1 MNTFRK
7 CTSLTEINIPQ
18 SVETI
23 GQSTFEGCTSL
34 SSVTMGN
41 NVTSLG
47 SKSFFSCS
55 ALTTINLSENI
66 TEIGSMAFWQCY
78 SLTSITIPSGV
89 TTINVGMF
97 DGCSGLT
104 SVNIP
109 SGLTSIKNGAFAYC
123 TNLSA
128 ITVPSGVTE
137 IGERAFQNCTQISA
151 ITIPD
156 GVTEIKDRTFLTC
169 IRLSAVTIPQSV
181 QSIGIDAFE
190 NCLRLKSITVLA
202 TTPPALGEKA
212 FDNTNNCPILVHCQC
227 LTRYREAWPELVDR
241 IQPMEGVCP
250 SKLLITNGTD
260 TVDIPCDF
268 STVLTKQEVND
279 TSLRLTATDATIGE
293 CVTEIGSE
301 ALYYCG
307 QLTAVTIPDSVTK
320 VGGYSFQGCSGLTSL
335 DIPSGVT
342 EIGNYAF
349 SGCNHLESIAVNAS
363 TPPAL
368 GVGVLSSTNNCP
380 ILVPCQSVDAY
391 KAADGWKSYASRIQ
405 AIEGSCD
412 KCVLSNSVTS
422 ETIPCNDSISI
433 SWQEIQATQIH
444 ETAFNATLKPC
455 ITRVGHG
462 GFSAGYGNCYNLE
475 TVNLNNITVIGNL
488 SFQNLTKLLYVSLPK
503 ITEIGSWA
511 FNGCSGLTYVTI
523 GDSITSIGQQ
533 AFYGCSSLTKIT
545 VKATTPPSLGSNAFD
560 NTNNCQILVP
570 AASVDTYKSASGWSD
585 YASRIQ
591 AIPNS

>member
-41 NVTSLG
+41 NVTSIG
-47 SKSFFSCS
+47 SRTFYECS
-55 ALTTINLSENI
+55 ALTSINLSESA
-66 TEIGSMAFWQCY
+66 TEIGNMAFWKCY
-78 SLTSITIPSGV
+78 SLPSITIPSGV
-89 TTINVGMF
+89 TTINVSAF
-97 DGCSGLT
+97 NSCSGLT
-104 SVNIP
+104 SVNVP
-109 SGLTSIKNGAFAYC
+109 SGLTSIKEGAFSYC

-128 ITVPSGVTE
+128 ITIPSGVTE
-137 IGERAFQNCTQISA
+137 IGVRAFQNCTQISA
-151 ITIPD
+151 ITIPN
-156 GVTEIKDRTFLTC
+156 GVSEISDRSFLTC

-181 QSIGIDAFE
+181 QSIGIEAFE
-190 NCLRLKSITVLA
+190 NCLRLNAITIEA
-202 TTPPALGEKA
+202 TTPPALGSDA
-212 FDNTNNCPILVHCQC
+212 FNNTNNCPIYVHC
-227 LTRYREAWPELVDR
+227 RVFEDYKEAWPQFEDRLRKIELDCS
-241 IQPMEGVCP
+241 E
-250 SKLLITNGTD
+250 KLYITNGTD
-260 TVDIPCDF
+260 SVIIPCGD
-268 STVLTKQEVND
+268 TNILTKQEVQN
-279 TSLRLTATDATIGE
+279 TNLRLTATDAEIGE
-293 CVTEIGSE
+293 CTTEIGSE

-307 QLTAVTIPDSVTK
+307 HLTAVTIPDTVT
-320 VGGYSFQGCSGLTSL
+320 VMGGYSFQGCSGLTSVE
-335 DIPSGVT
+335 IPDSVT
-342 EIGNYAF
+342 SIGNYAF
-349 SGCNHLESIAVNAS
+349 SGCSSLTSVTVNVA
-363 TPPAL
+363 TPPTL
-368 GVGVLSSTNNCP
+368 GVGVFSSTNNCQ
-380 ILVPCQSVDAY
+380 ILVPCQSVDTY
-391 KAADGWKSYASRIQ
+391 KAASGWIGYASRIA

-412 KCVLSNSVTS
+412 KCILSNSVTS

-533 AFYGCSSLTKIT
+533 AFNGCSSLTKIT
-545 VKATTPPSLGSNAFD
+545 VKATTPPSLGSSVFGD
-560 NTNNCQILVP
+560 TNNCPILVP
-570 AASVDTYKSASGWSD
+570 AASVDTYKSADGWIG